1 MKDFE
6 KKKIGNFLETHPH
19 LEYFCTFIGYP
30 KSGHSL
36 VGSLLDAHPNII
48 IAHEL
53 HVLKC
58 IKLGFNRE
66 AIYSLLLQNS
76 QYYSKRD
83 RTWSGYSYLVP
94 RQWNGRYKNLVVI
107 GDKKGGG
114 TTDLLHQYPG
124 LLDKLIDTIPLKH
137 KFIHVAR
144 NPFDSITTLS
154 IAIKEDLKSLIGL
167 FSQMWEVVSSLK
179 KKIPPDDLFEI
190 NHEEFIS
197 NPGKWLLKLCRFLG
211 QEIPPGYLDDCTA
224 IINPI
229 PHKSRFK
236 ITWPGEDIRAVEK
249 KIKRY
254 PFLQGYA
261 YDS

>member
-1 MKDFE
+1 MS
-6 KKKIGNFLETHPH
+6 NFSASHPD

-36 VGSLLDAHPNII
+36 VGSLLDAHPNIV

-58 IKLGFNRE
+58 LKLGFSRE

-76 QYYSKRD
+76 AYYSRRD
-83 RTWSGYSYLVP
+83 RAWSGYSYLVP
-94 RQWNGRYKNLVVI
+94 RQWNGTYKNLNVI

-114 TTDLLHQYPG
+114 SSAMLHRHPELLE
-124 LLDKLIDTIPLKH
+124 KLRETFPLRH
-137 KFIHVAR
+137 KFIHVVR

-154 IAIKEDLKSLIGL
+154 LAVKKELKPVIRQ
-167 FSQMWEVVSSLK
+167 FSQMWAVLSRLK
-179 KKIPPDDLFEI
+179 KKIPPADFFDI
-190 NHEEFIS
+190 YHEQFIAD
-197 NPGKWLLKLCRFLG
+197 PGKWLTHLCGFLG
-211 QEIPPGYLDDCTA
+211 QDIPGNYLDDCA
-224 IINPI
+224 GIINPI

-236 ITWPGEDIRAVEK
+236 INWPQEDIKAVERE
-249 KIKRY
+249 IKNY
-254 PFLQGYA
+254 PFLEKYT

>member
-1 MKDFE
+1 MS
-6 KKKIGNFLETHPH
+6 NFSGPHPN
-19 LEYFCTFIGYP
+19 LEYFCTFVGYP

-53 HVLKC
+53 NVLKC
-58 IKLGFNRE
+58 LKLGFNRE

-76 QYYSKRD
+76 EYYSQQD

-94 RQWNGRYKNLVVI
+94 HQWNGRYKDLKVI

-114 TTDLLHQYPG
+114 SSSLLHRHPE
-124 LLDKLIDTIPLKH
+124 LLEKLVKTFPLHH
-137 KFIHVAR
+137 KFIHVIR

-154 IAIKEDLKSLIGL
+154 LTVKKELKPIIQQ
-167 FSQMWEVVSSLK
+167 FSQRWKVISILK
-179 KKIPPDDLFEI
+179 KKIPPEDFLDI
-190 NHEEFIS
+190 YHEQFIA
-197 NPGKWLLKLCRFLG
+197 NPKKCLAHLCRFLG
-211 QEIPPGYLDDCTA
+211 QDIPGNYLDDCA
-224 IINPI
+224 GIINPI

-236 ITWPGEDIRAVEK
+236 ITWSGEDIRAVEME
-249 KIKRY
+249 IKNY
-254 PFLQGYA
+254 PFLEKYT